1 MATHPVFLPG
11 QSHGQRT
18 LECYSPKGH
27 QESNTAKCLSMLVC
41 THSDYIYL
49 LLDSLQVMFRMF
61 SIIKSISVNID
72 NMHTY
77 MCKYMDMCLH
87 FLIIISGYIST
98 KDIRGYLH
106 LNVNICYQIPCT
118 NIIP

>member
-1 MATHPVFLPG
+1 
-11 QSHGQRT
+11 
-18 LECYSPKGH
+18 
-27 QESNTAKCLSMLVC
+27 
-41 THSDYIYL
+41 
-49 LLDSLQVMFRMF
+49 MF

-118 NIIP
+118 NIIPWKFLENGVTLE